1 MWHCNEL
8 CEAEENR
15 PNTYFFHYIAFK
27 ESWQRSLFL
36 LTPGLGLIRLGSVLF
51 RMVNFRYGSLV
62 LYLRPR
68 IHLALVL
75 EARKALLCKMEG
87 QKEGWTEQA
96 LHYIRCL
103 VPISSLETWRCGIKW
118 ELASCLDS
126 LFVVGQIY
134 ELRFNAGRG
143 LGELKQTTHSPV
155 TILGQNI
162 YIKS

>member
-1 MWHCNEL
+1 MS
-8 CEAEENR
+8 
-15 PNTYFFHYIAFK
+15 FVKQKKI
-27 ESWQRSLFL
+27 
-36 LTPGLGLIRLGSVLF
+36 GLIPIFSITLQLKNRDKDLSSCWLLGWVWLDLVQFCLVWSDV
-51 RMVNFRYGSLV
+51 RYGSLV

-68 IHLALVL
+68 ILLALVL
-75 EARKALLCKMEG
+75 EAREALQCKMEG

-96 LHYIRCL
+96 LHYIKCL

-155 TILGQNI
+155 IILGQNI